1 MFKVEE
7 DHNMT
12 GLCGVFKGSRWING
26 KPWAGPNGVGYGLG
40 YPKIV
45 HLLSMIGN
53 FIWAQ

>member
-12 GLCGVFKGSRWING
+12 GLCGVFKGSRWINE